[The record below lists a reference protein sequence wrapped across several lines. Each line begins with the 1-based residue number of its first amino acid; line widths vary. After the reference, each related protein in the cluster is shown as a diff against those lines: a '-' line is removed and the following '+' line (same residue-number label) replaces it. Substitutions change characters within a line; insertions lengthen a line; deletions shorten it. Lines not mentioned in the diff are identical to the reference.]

1 MAEKDE
7 RYKAFMTELRD
18 LLRRYGAQIGMCYGG
33 YGSGGYHPDP
43 DVLEITFDWHATYRV
58 GSTIDSETE

>member
-18 LLRRYGAQIGMCYGG
+18 LLRRYDAELQNDTVGWGHRQREAMVVWFNDGMC
-33 YGSGGYHPDP
+33 HELPT
-43 DVLEITFDWHATYRV
+43 L
-58 GSTIDSETE
+58 IDGKEPTH